1 VVAPDQLT
9 GGDLPSA
16 DSPSGEQTL
25 GARLKVLRERAGRS
39 QREVAR
45 TLGMSSSFMSQLE
58 NGKSQP
64 SIATLYLLAHC
75 LGVTIDEL
83 FAVDRLA
90 QAPRP
95 LNPGLGSTADPMLLP
110 VAHLAPAP
118 QVVQDHQLG
127 ERTPTAL
134 VTRPGERRQLEMD
147 SGVIW
152 EQLADSTG
160 TGLDFVQIVY
170 PARSTSMTDK
180 RMLRHAGRE
189 FGYLIEGEL
198 EITVGFEAF
207 TLRVGEAIGFDSSL
221 PHQLINKTNRVT
233 RGIWCVR
240 HAY

>member
-1 VVAPDQLT
+1 
-9 GGDLPSA
+9 
-16 DSPSGEQTL
+16 
-25 GARLKVLRERAGRS
+25 
-39 QREVAR
+39 
-45 TLGMSSSFMSQLE
+45 MSSSFMSQLE

-64 SIATLYLLAHC
+64 SVATLYLLAQC
-75 LGVTIDEL
+75 LGVAIDEFFEDDL
-83 FAVDRLA
+83 
-90 QAPRP
+90 QAPAPWP
-95 LNPGLGSTADPMLLP
+95 LSPGLGSTTDPMTLP
-110 VAHLAPAP
+110 VAHLAAAP
-118 QVVQDHQLG
+118 PVVQDHQLR

-134 VTRPGERRQLEMD
+134 VVTRPGERRLLEMD

-170 PARSTSMTDK
+170 PPQSTSTTDK
-180 RMLRHAGRE
+180 PMLCHAGRE

-207 TLRVGEAIGFDSSL
+207 TLRAGEAIGFDSSL
-221 PHQLINKTNRVT
+221 PHLLINKTNRVT